1 MTMKRSNEKGVALI
15 LALILVFVLSVLAV
29 SIMFLSQSETW
40 ASMNYR
46 MMTQARYG
54 AEAGLNATANYLA
67 NIYVGPPSVADPIAN
82 YTLTTWPVQSGGQV
96 VYLTNIPGDP
106 LPTNYPAGAGVI
118 TPFNTNS
125 QGTVQSGNVNVNY
138 NSSATLLSMYVVNVF
153 DSPNPQAIQTW
164 QITST
169 GSIAGVR
176 NAQVQVSAIMEKE
189 IWPTF
194 QYATFGKSNGCGSL
208 TFGGGAYTNSYDSA
222 LAVGGVVATQNYG
235 GNAGSNGNL
244 NENGAPTTIN
254 GTFSTPRTGVGSCAA
269 GGVNAWTD
277 NGNARVTGCVS
288 ATCTPCQPSATAT
301 CMNRL
306 SQNVN
311 YPPPTVPPPGTT
323 NVIVSGTQSLLP
335 GSYGDIVL
343 NGHDVLNLY
352 PGVYNINSINDSG
365 ANTMIVINPVPGS
378 VPPVYAPVILNVTGN
393 GIATPVYL
401 TGNSLQ
407 NPSLVAANFQIVYA
421 GTGTIAVRGGS
432 QAAGVIYAP
441 NAAVSLSGGSDWYG
455 SAIGNTVNVQGGTG
469 VHYDRELNKTAY
481 TVGNWMLDS
490 FNWSKF

>member
-1 MTMKRSNEKGVALI
+1 MKRSNEKGVALI

-54 AEAGLNATANYLA
+54 AEAGLNAAADYLA
-67 NIYVGPPSVADPIAN
+67 NTYVGPPSVADPIVVYN
-82 YTLTTWPVQSGGQV
+82 TTTWPVQFAGAPVVLSSGA
-96 VYLTNIPGDP
+96 NPP
-106 LPTNYPAGAGVI
+106 SNYPVPGVVLAFQGAA
-118 TPFNTNS
+118 N
-125 QGTVQSGNVNVNY
+125 GTVAAGNVNVNY
-138 NSSATLLSMYVVNVF
+138 QTTATLLSMYVVTVF

-169 GSIAGVR
+169 GSIAGIR
-176 NAQVQVSAIMEKE
+176 NAQVQVSAIMERE
-189 IWPTF
+189 IDPTF
-194 QYATFGKSNGCGSL
+194 EYATFGKSKGCGSL

-222 LAVGGVVATQNYG
+222 LAAGGAVATQNYG

-244 NENGAPTTIN
+244 NENGSPTVIN

-269 GGVNAWTD
+269 GGVDAWTN
-277 NGNARVTGCVS
+277 NGGATVTGCVS
-288 ATCTPCQPSATAT
+288 PTCTPCQPSAYIK
-301 CMNRL
+301 CVSPM

-311 YPPPTVPPPGTT
+311 YPTPTVPPPGTT
-323 NVIVSGTQSLLP
+323 NLNVSNTQSLLP
-335 GSYGDIVL
+335 GSYGDITM
-343 NGHDVLNLY
+343 NGHGVLNLY

-365 ANTMIVINPVPGS
+365 ANTMIVINPVLGS
-378 VPPVYAPVILNVTGN
+378 SPPVYAPVILNVTGN
-393 GIATPVYL
+393 GISTPVYL

-421 GTGTIAVRGGS
+421 GTGTIAIRGGS

-455 SAIGNTVNVQGGTG
+455 SAIGNTVTVQGGTG
-469 VHYDRELNKTAY
+469 VHYDRELDKTAY